1 LAVSTACVERQPL
14 QDPEFTLG
22 PTATASPVSTTP
34 GTPSVSPAPSTA
46 AIAYTPDLQPIFNSD
61 CVSCHG
67 SRRADAGYRMDSYAA
82 VMRAVRAGSANSSL
96 VVTTQTRG
104 SMYRY
109 FTGDRAAKSQLVRRW
124 VVDNGG
130 AERR

>member
-1 LAVSTACVERQPL
+1 
-14 QDPEFTLG
+14 
-22 PTATASPVSTTP
+22 
-34 GTPSVSPAPSTA
+34 
-46 AIAYTPDLQPIFNSD
+46 
-61 CVSCHG
+61 
-67 SRRADAGYRMDSYAA
+67 MDSYAA

-104 SMYRY
+104 SMFRY

-124 VVDNGG
+124 IVDNGA